1 MVFSSLFFLFAFL
14 PANLLCYFC
23 CKTVKTRNII
33 LLLFSLVFYAF
44 GEPVY
49 IAILVLMA
57 LFCWLFSRLIDTSRS
72 QNEKK
77 LWLAAAVAVCIGA
90 IGYFKYIGFAVES
103 VNALIGKDL
112 IAVPQVTLPIG
123 ISFYTFQ
130 LLTYVIDVYRGEV
143 PAQKSYWKVLLYA
156 SLFHQC
162 IAGPIVRYGDVEN
175 ELTERHTNL
184 TEMSQ
189 GLTRFTAGLAKKAI
203 LANGCGA
210 VADTLLLTD
219 AAIGNGALLADNVA
233 EITSRSALALWAGMA
248 FYMLQIYLDF
258 SSYSDMAIGMG
269 LMCGFHYKENFN
281 YPYTAYSVT
290 DFWRRWHMSL
300 STFFRDYVYIPLGG
314 NRKGKLRQV
323 FNLFAVWGL
332 TGLWHGASWNF
343 VLWGL
348 YFFVLLILEKF
359 VFGKYLEK
367 VKIAGRIYLLIT
379 VFFGW
384 VLFKFTDFTI
394 LGTVLKG
401 MFGLNGNPASTY
413 EAASFLSGYI
423 FFFIICCVACT
434 PVVKTAKKLM
444 IKFGKTNRPVNIAY
458 RVLDIALP
466 LVLILLASI
475 SLVGDSYNPFLY
487 FQF

>member
-1 MVFSSLFFLFAFL
+1 MVFSSLFFLYAFL
-14 PANLLCYFC
+14 PATLICYFFC
-23 CKTVKTRNII
+23 RTVKTKNII
-33 LLLFSLVFYAF
+33 LLLFSLFFYAF

-49 IAILVLMA
+49 VAILVLMA
-57 LFCWLFSRLIDTSRS
+57 LFCWLFSRLIDTSHSDR
-72 QNEKK
+72 EKK
-77 LWLAAAVAVCIGA
+77 LWLAAAVAVCLGS

-103 VNALIGKDL
+103 VNAVVGKEL
-112 IAVPQVTLPIG
+112 FSVPQVTLPIG

-143 PAQKSYWKVLLYA
+143 PAQKSYWNVLLYA

-162 IAGPIVRYGDVEN
+162 IAGPIVRYEHIAN
-175 ELTERHTNL
+175 ELTERHENL
-184 TEMSQ
+184 AEISQ
-189 GLTRFTAGLAKKAI
+189 GLTRFASGLAKKAI

-359 VFGKYLEK
+359 IFGKYLEK

-413 EAASFLSGYI
+413 EAASFISGYI

-434 PVVKTAKKLM
+434 PVAKTAKKLM

>member
-33 LLLFSLVFYAF
+33 LLLFSLVFYTF

-49 IAILVLMA
+49 VAILVLMA
-57 LFCWLFSRLIDTSRS
+57 LFCWLFSRLIDTSRTP
-72 QNEKK
+72 NEKK

-103 VNALIGKDL
+103 FNALIGKDL
-112 IAVPQVTLPIG
+112 IPVPQVTLPIG

-130 LLTYVIDVYRGEV
+130 LLTYVIDVYRGDV
-143 PAQKSYWKVLLYA
+143 PSQKSYWKVLLYA

-162 IAGPIVRYGDVEN
+162 IAGPIVRYGDIEN
-175 ELTERHTNL
+175 ELTERHENL
-184 TEMSQ
+184 AEMSQ
-189 GLTRFTAGLAKKAI
+189 GLTRFASGLAKKAI

-219 AAIGNGALLADNVA
+219 AAIGNSALLAENIA
-233 EITSRSALALWAGMA
+233 AITSRSALALWAGMA

-314 NRKGKLRQV
+314 NRKGKVRQV

-359 VFGKYLEK
+359 IFGKYLEK
-367 VKIAGRIYLLIT
+367 VKPVGRIYLLVT

-413 EAASFLSGYI
+413 EATSFISGYI

-434 PVVKTAKKLM
+434 PVVKTAKKLL
-444 IKFGKTNRPVNIAY
+444 IKLGKTNRPVNITY

>member
-1 MVFSSLFFLFAFL
+1 MVFSSLFFLYAFL
-14 PANLLCYFC
+14 PATLICYFFC
-23 CKTVKTRNII
+23 RTVKTKNII
-33 LLLFSLVFYAF
+33 LLLFSLFFYAF

-49 IAILVLMA
+49 VAILVLMA
-57 LFCWLFSRLIDTSRS
+57 LFCWLFSRLIDTSHSDR
-72 QNEKK
+72 EKK
-77 LWLAAAVAVCIGA
+77 LWLAAAVAVCLGS

-103 VNALIGKDL
+103 VNAVVGKEL
-112 IAVPQVTLPIG
+112 FSVPQVTLPIG

-143 PAQKSYWKVLLYA
+143 PAQKSYWNVLLYA

-162 IAGPIVRYGDVEN
+162 IAGPIVRYEHIAN
-175 ELTERHTNL
+175 ELTERHENL
-184 TEMSQ
+184 AEISQ
-189 GLTRFTAGLAKKAI
+189 GLTRFASGLAKKAI

-269 LMCGFHYKENFN
+269 LMCGFHYRENFN

-300 STFFRDYVYIPLGG
+300 SSFFRDYVYIPLGG
-314 NRKGKLRQV
+314 NRKGKGRQI

-359 VFGKYLEK
+359 VFGKLIEK
-367 VKIAGRIYLLIT
+367 HKLISRIYLL
-379 VFFGW
+379 VSVYFGW

-413 EAASFLSGYI
+413 EAASFISGYI

-434 PVVKTAKKLM
+434 PVVKTIKKLF
-444 IKFGKTNRPVNIAY
+444 IKYGKSSRPVNITY

-466 LVLILLASI
+466 LTLILLASI